1 MRWLWWLGWVVV
13 ALVFLALVLKISPF
27 DPLPSA
33 VACAD
38 TNLVYADVKVQPDR
52 AGHIG
57 ERDFLGCTAY
67 WYEYGS
73 SVQAST
79 SSVPLKDP
87 SGGNQPLVSKGTQL
101 VVLCGTKAEDVDP
114 APTGR

>member
-1 MRWLWWLGWVVV
+1 VGRVYRVWRMRWLWWGGWVVV
-13 ALVFLALVLKISPF
+13 ALVFLALVLKTSPF

-67 WYEYGS
+67 WYEY
-73 SVQAST
+73 
-79 SSVPLKDP
+79 
-87 SGGNQPLVSKGTQL
+87 
-101 VVLCGTKAEDVDP
+101 
-114 APTGR
+114 RFR